1 MSCNATGAELPR
13 SGLGRPGSSSS
24 STTTDSPDR
33 RRSQRPAEGRVA
45 EEDED
50 EPEDEEASEAG
61 EGDEDDESEDED
73 TATVDGDAAV
83 SPDPR
88 GTTTFMLPSLF
99 LNRPATV
106 WIDYPNFTGERRTEG
121 AESIFELTNKR
132 LLPLTFKSDRNINC
146 ITNCFKRV
154 WLLAKP
160 NPNPTLTLTLTLTL
174 TNSNPQ
180 PQPQPQPQP

>member
-1 MSCNATGAELPR
+1 MSCNATGAEAR
-13 SGLGRPGSSSS
+13 SGLTRPDSSSS
-24 STTTDSPDR
+24 STAGSPVR

-50 EPEDEEASEAG
+50 EPEDESEAG
-61 EGDEDDESEDED
+61 EGDEGDESEDED
-73 TATVDGDAAV
+73 TATADGDAAV

-106 WIDYPNFTGERRTEG
+106 WIDYPNFTGEQRTEG

-154 WLLAKP
+154 GFKRLLKGTSCVTHTYP
-160 NPNPTLTLTLTLTL
+160 YPYPY
-174 TNSNPQ
+174 P
-180 PQPQPQPQP
+180 